1 MTATDTPFRKVSA
14 GRGLAW
20 ISEGFELFRQAPL
33 LWIGIL
39 VLWFV
44 AMGLVSLLPF
54 IGSVAIN
61 LSFPMVLGG
70 LLLGA
75 RAQRSGQAL
84 TLETL
89 WAGFLPPH
97 QQPLLL
103 LGVAY
108 MVIGIVI
115 AVVAGGLIFTT
126 MSASLLGGS
135 VGMEKLGIGGLLSL
149 LAVLLMFGAFS
160 MATWFAPALV
170 VFAGKE
176 PIAAMKLSF
185 AAALGNLGA
194 LAVYG
199 LLSLLILF
207 AASIPFGLGL
217 LVAVPVLVAS
227 VYQSYADIFGA
238 EAPLGLP

>member
-1 MTATDTPFRKVSA
+1 MTATDTSFRKVPA
-14 GRGLAW
+14 GCGVAW
-20 ISEGFELFRQAPL
+20 ISGGFDLFKRAPG

-44 AMGLVSLLPF
+44 ALGLASLIPF

-61 LSFPMVLGG
+61 LSFPIVLGG

-75 RAQRSGQAL
+75 RAQASGQAL

-115 AVVAGGLIFTT
+115 AVVAGGLIFAT
-126 MSASLLGGS
+126 AGAGYLAGDADIARLGF
-135 VGMEKLGIGGLLSL
+135 GGLLSL
-149 LAVLLMFGAFS
+149 LVILVLLGVFS

-176 PIAAMKLSF
+176 PIAALKLSF
-185 AAALGNLGA
+185 AATLGNLGA
-194 LAVYG
+194 FAVYG
-199 LLSLLILF
+199 LLSLLMLF
-207 AASIPFGLGL
+207 VAAIPFGLGL

-227 VYQSYADIFGA
+227 VYRSYADIFGV
-238 EAPLGLP
+238 EDSLGLP

>member
-1 MTATDTPFRKVSA
+1 MTVTDTSYRKVPA
-14 GRGLAW
+14 GRGMAW
-20 ISEGFELFRQAPL
+20 LSEGFDLFKQAPL

-44 AMGLVSLLPF
+44 AMALVSLIPF

-75 RAQRSGQAL
+75 RAQSSGQAL

-97 QQPLLL
+97 RQPLLL

-108 MVIGIVI
+108 MVIGMVI
-115 AVVAGGLIFTT
+115 GVVAGGLIFTT
-126 MSASLLGGS
+126 MDASLLDGS
-135 VGMEKLGIGGLLSL
+135 AGMESLGIGALLSL
-149 LAVLLMFGAFS
+149 LVILVLLGAFS

-176 PIAAMKLSF
+176 PMAAMKLSF

-207 AASIPFGLGL
+207 VASIPFGLGL

-227 VYQSYADIFGA
+227 VYKSYADIFGA

>member
-1 MTATDTPFRKVSA
+1 MTATDTPFRKISA

-20 ISEGFELFRQAPL
+20 ISGGFELFKQAPL

-44 AMGLVSLLPF
+44 AMGLVSLIPF
-54 IGSVAIN
+54 VGSVAIN

-75 RAQRSGQAL
+75 RAQGSGQAL

-115 AVVAGGLIFTT
+115 AAVAGGLIFATVG
-126 MSASLLGGS
+126 AGFLAGDANAARLGF
-135 VGMEKLGIGGLLSL
+135 GGLLSL
-149 LAVLLMFGAFS
+149 LLILVLLGVFS

-207 AASIPFGLGL
+207 VASIPFGLGL

-227 VYQSYADIFGA
+227 VYKSYADVFGA
-238 EAPLGLP
+238 EGPLGLP

>member
-1 MTATDTPFRKVSA
+1 MTLTAIPFRKVSA
-14 GRGLAW
+14 GRGMAW
-20 ISEGFELFRQAPL
+20 LSGGFDLFKQAPL

-44 AMGLVSLLPF
+44 AMGLVSLVPF
-54 IGSVAIN
+54 VGSVAIN

-75 RAQRSGQAL
+75 RAQSGGQPL
-84 TLETL
+84 TLQTL

-115 AVVAGGLIFTT
+115 GVVAGGLIFATVG
-126 MSASLLGGS
+126 AGLLGGS
-135 VGMEKLGIGGLLSL
+135 GGAETLGLGGLLSL
-149 LAVLLMFGAFS
+149 LLILVLLGVFS

-170 VFAGKE
+170 VFAGQE

-194 LAVYG
+194 LATCG

-207 AASIPFGLGL
+207 VASIPFGLGL

-227 VYQSYADIFGA
+227 IYKSYADVFGA

>member
-1 MTATDTPFRKVSA
+1 MTRTATPFRKVSA
-14 GRGLAW
+14 GRGMAW
-20 ISEGFELFRQAPL
+20 LSEGFDLFKQAPL

-44 AMGLVSLLPF
+44 AMALVSLIPF
-54 IGSVAIN
+54 VGSVAIN

-75 RAQRSGQAL
+75 RAQSSGQPL
-84 TLETL
+84 TLQTL

-108 MVIGIVI
+108 MVIGIAI
-115 AVVAGGLIFTT
+115 GVVAGGLIFTT
-126 MSASLLGGS
+126 VGASLMGGDVS
-135 VGMEKLGIGGLLSL
+135 LENLGIGGLFSL
-149 LAVLLMFGAFS
+149 LVILVLLGAFS

-170 VFAGKE
+170 VFAGQE

-194 LAVYG
+194 LAVCG

-207 AASIPFGLGL
+207 VASIPFGLGL

-227 VYQSYADIFGA
+227 IYRSYADVFGA